1 MFFTS
6 FALAVAATIVILFIV
21 RSWKKNK
28 MSHQEIEKEEK
39 EGIID

>member
-6 FALAVAATIVILFIV
+6 FALAVGATIIILFIV

-28 MSHQEIEKEEK
+28 MSHQEIKREEK
-39 EGIID
+39 EGIMD